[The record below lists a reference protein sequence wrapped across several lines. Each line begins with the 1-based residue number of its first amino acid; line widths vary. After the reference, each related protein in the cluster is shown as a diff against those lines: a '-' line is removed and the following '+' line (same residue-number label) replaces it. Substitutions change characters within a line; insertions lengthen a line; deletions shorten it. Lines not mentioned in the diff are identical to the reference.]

1 MNKIFIT
8 DYQTVKGENF
18 PEISLER
25 FLKLL
30 IKNIESDNY
39 DVLYNKDDNC
49 FDIVF
54 NGNKYLLKLN
64 AIEKYDY
71 GMRNYLNYVTR
82 ELRRLSKE
90 QNNFNVIKEAQEA
103 KIIRQNEAIAL
114 AASGKVSNDSVRLIY
129 IDYLKKSRKPSLLK
143 IKNYFHNL
151 KDDVIDSVRKTCDLL
166 DGTIW
171 PFKSLGVGTTY
182 ELLLTL
188 TIIVFLI
195 NAAIGGSIS
204 NASLI
209 VFIPTILT
217 SSTFLSVPAIYV
229 FQYLKSRI
237 NRLMETFLSHKM
249 LNEKIKNLETMNF
262 SDTKTMISQKVGK
275 LVEET
280 TESLEQVN
288 LGDYILN
295 DIDYLGYT
303 LKSIK
308 NKERVNLAISLDK
321 LLRAYLLR
329 MDQIN
334 NNKKIGLTVID
345 EESRLKLEMFN
356 LLSSIE
362 LQIKELLG
370 QERGYQLR
378 NQEAQTVQD
387 TLEEIT
393 KGAYQKK

>member
-1 MNKIFIT
+1 MNEIFIT

-54 NGNKYLLKLN
+54 NDNKYLLKLN
-64 AIEKYDY
+64 ELKTYNFE
-71 GMRNYLNYVTR
+71 MRNYLNYVTR
-82 ELRRLSKE
+82 ELMRLSKE
-90 QNNFNVIKEAQEA
+90 QNNLNVIKEVQET

-114 AASGKVSNDSVRLIY
+114 AGSGKISNDSVRLIY
-129 IDYLKKSRKPSLLK
+129 IDHLKQSKKPSLLK
-143 IKNYFHNL
+143 IKNYFFNL
-151 KDDVIDSVRKTCDLL
+151 KTDIVDSVRKTFDIL
-166 DGTIW
+166 GKKIW
-171 PFKSLGVGTTY
+171 PFNSWGEDVAY
-182 ELLLTL
+182 
-188 TIIVFLI
+188 IVFNVLMCI
-195 NAAIGGSIS
+195 VVMLNMVIVAIVDEWTFIRFLPSILV
-204 NASLI
+204 A
-209 VFIPTILT
+209 FPD
-217 SSTFLSVPAIYV
+217 LSITAVCA
-229 FQYLKSRI
+229 FKCLKSRTG
-237 NRLMETFLSHKM
+237 RLMETFVRHRM
-249 LNEKIKNLETMNF
+249 LNEKIKNLEAMNF
-262 SDTKTMISQKVGK
+262 SDTKSMMGQKIGE
-275 LVEET
+275 LVEDK
-280 TESLEQVN
+280 TEPLEQVS
-288 LGDYILN
+288 LSDYILN
-295 DIDYLGYT
+295 DINHLGYI

-308 NKERVNLAISLDK
+308 SKERVNLAISLDK